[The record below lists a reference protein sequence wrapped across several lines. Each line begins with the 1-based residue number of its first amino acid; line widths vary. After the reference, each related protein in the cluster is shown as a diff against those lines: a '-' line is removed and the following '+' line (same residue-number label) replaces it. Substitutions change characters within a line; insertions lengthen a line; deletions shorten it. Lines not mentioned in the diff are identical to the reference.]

1 MTEQTK
7 TNNKTWI
14 PIVLIGVVLVAGA
27 VVITLR
33 NNQAATE
40 YVDDSGNIVVS
51 QNNPFSQW
59 FGKSAPDFTVTD
71 IEGKQH
77 SLSDYIGKN
86 VLVVF
91 WATWCPPCR
100 VEIPHLIELRKQES
114 EDDLAIIAISNEGP
128 EKVKNFA
135 QEKQINY
142 TVATVGNSVIPSPFI
157 DVQYIPTSFFI
168 DSKGR
173 IKYAVV
179 QSLTLEQIKNI
190 FLSINAG
197 NVLSNDK

>member
-1 MTEQTK
+1 MAEQTK

-40 YVDDSGNIVVS
+40 YVDASGNIVVS

-59 FGKSAPDFTVTD
+59 FGKSAPYFTVTD

-114 EDDLAIIAISNEGP
+114 EDDLAIIAISNEEP
-128 EKVKNFA
+128 EKVKIFA
-135 QEKQINY
+135 QENQINY

-173 IKYAVV
+173 IKNAVI

>member
-1 MTEQTK
+1 MAEQTK

-128 EKVKNFA
+128 EELKYFA
-135 QEKQINY
+135 EEKQINY
-142 TVATVGNSVIPSPFI
+142 TVVTVGNSVIPSPFI

-173 IKYAVV
+173 IKNAVI

>member
-1 MTEQTK
+1 MAEQTK

-128 EKVKNFA
+128 EELKNFA
-135 QEKQINY
+135 EKKQINY

-173 IKYAVV
+173 IKNAVI

>member
-1 MTEQTK
+1 MAEQTK

-135 QEKQINY
+135 EEQQINY

-173 IKYAVV
+173 IKNAVI

>member
-1 MTEQTK
+1 MAEQTK

-173 IKYAVV
+173 IKNAVI

>member
-1 MTEQTK
+1 MNEQTK

-33 NNQAATE
+33 KNQAATE
-40 YVDDSGNIVVS
+40 YADDSGKIVVS

-173 IKYAVV
+173 IKNAVI

>member
-173 IKYAVV
+173 IKNAVI

>member
-173 IKYAVV
+173 IKNAVI

-197 NVLSNDK
+197 NILSNDK